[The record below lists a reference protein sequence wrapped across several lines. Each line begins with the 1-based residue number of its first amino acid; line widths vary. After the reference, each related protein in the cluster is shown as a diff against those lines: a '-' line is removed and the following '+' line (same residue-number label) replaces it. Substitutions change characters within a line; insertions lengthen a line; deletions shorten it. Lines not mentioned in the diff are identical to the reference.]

1 MAVSA
6 LSARRSPLD
15 RDRHPRLRPLVLGLG
30 AFVALALVV
39 HALYAVLGLGRQYGI
54 GPAGDVLLAS
64 GQIACGV
71 LCITRARVAASGRG
85 AWRALGIG
93 VVVWALGDVLLRHGG
108 LIGEPAERAVARGLW
123 LAAYPAAFVGLLV
136 MARERLQRLSPAVW
150 LDGLAAGLASAA
162 LAAALVLQ
170 PLREVAPDPL
180 TAVLYPLG
188 DLVLVGLVV
197 GTLALA
203 GWRPDRS
210 LLLLGAGLLLAAM
223 SDSLLLLGSTSVP
236 YVEGTLLA
244 TLRLAAAALVALAAW
259 DVPGRV
265 IVLRPERLATLPF
278 PSLSVLVALG
288 LLVYGNLAA
297 LGRAALVLAT
307 LAVLAGA
314 ARYAVALGEVRLLA
328 GVQRDATTDYLT
340 GLPNRR
346 WLNASLDAMLE
357 GCRRRGQSLGLLV
370 ADLDGFKE
378 LNDTLGHH
386 AGDVLLRDVAHVLER
401 SLDNEG
407 TLARL
412 GGDEFAVVMPA
423 ANAAEARAAGERA
436 RAALAP
442 SFEVEGMAV
451 HVQAS
456 VGVALFPEHADD
468 GETLLRRADV
478 AMYQAKDEGHGV
490 ALYAS
495 ERDPHSRTRLDLLG
509 QLPRAIEGGELLLHY
524 QPQCMLATG
533 EVAGVEA
540 LLRWEHP
547 RLGLVQPDRFLP
559 LTERTALMRPLTLRV
574 LEAALDQSRRW
585 ALDGFRAPLAVNLAV
600 PNLLDSRLPADV
612 ARLLEGAGVEP
623 GRLKLEITE
632 TTIMSDPA
640 RSARVLAELADMGVG
655 LSIDDFGTGHSSL
668 EHLRWLPVGE
678 LKIDRSFVIDL
689 VPDGTGAAIV
699 RSVAELGQR
708 LGLRVVAEGVER
720 ASVLNLVYLLGC
732 DMAQGYHLSP
742 PLSPAGL
749 DRWLEGS
756 GVAVAASD
764 P

>member
-6 LSARRSPLD
+6 LSARRSPLV
-15 RDRHPRLRPLVLGLG
+15 RDRHR
-30 AFVALALVV
+30 
-39 HALYAVLGLGRQYGI
+39 
-54 GPAGDVLLAS
+54 
-64 GQIACGV
+64 
-71 LCITRARVAASGRG
+71 
-85 AWRALGIG
+85 
-93 VVVWALGDVLLRHGG
+93 
-108 LIGEPAERAVARGLW
+108 
-123 LAAYPAAFVGLLV
+123 
-136 MARERLQRLSPAVW
+136 
-150 LDGLAAGLASAA
+150 
-162 LAAALVLQ
+162 
-170 PLREVAPDPL
+170 
-180 TAVLYPLG
+180 
-188 DLVLVGLVV
+188 
-197 GTLALA
+197 
-203 GWRPDRS
+203 
-210 LLLLGAGLLLAAM
+210 
-223 SDSLLLLGSTSVP
+223 
-236 YVEGTLLA
+236 
-244 TLRLAAAALVALAAW
+244 
-259 DVPGRV
+259 
-265 IVLRPERLATLPF
+265 
-278 PSLSVLVALG
+278 
-288 LLVYGNLAA
+288 
-297 LGRAALVLAT
+297 
-307 LAVLAGA
+307 
-314 ARYAVALGEVRLLA
+314 
-328 GVQRDATTDYLT
+328 
-340 GLPNRR
+340 
-346 WLNASLDAMLE
+346 
-357 GCRRRGQSLGLLV
+357 
-370 ADLDGFKE
+370 
-378 LNDTLGHH
+378 
-386 AGDVLLRDVAHVLER
+386 R

-436 RAALAP
+436 RAALAS

-640 RSARVLAELADMGVG
+640 RSARAGRAG
-655 LSIDDFGTGHSSL
+655 GHG
-668 EHLRWLPVGE
+668 RRP
-678 LKIDRSFVIDL
+678 
-689 VPDGTGAAIV
+689 
-699 RSVAELGQR
+699 
-708 LGLRVVAEGVER
+708 
-720 ASVLNLVYLLGC
+720 
-732 DMAQGYHLSP
+732 
-742 PLSPAGL
+742 L
-749 DRWLEGS
+749 DRRLRDGPLL
-756 GVAVAASD
+756 ARAPALAAGGRAEDRPVVRDRPRARRHGRRDRPLGGGARTASRAACRR
-764 P
+764 

>member
-1 MAVSA
+1 
-6 LSARRSPLD
+6 
-15 RDRHPRLRPLVLGLG
+15 
-30 AFVALALVV
+30 
-39 HALYAVLGLGRQYGI
+39 
-54 GPAGDVLLAS
+54 
-64 GQIACGV
+64 
-71 LCITRARVAASGRG
+71 
-85 AWRALGIG
+85 
-93 VVVWALGDVLLRHGG
+93 
-108 LIGEPAERAVARGLW
+108 
-123 LAAYPAAFVGLLV
+123 
-136 MARERLQRLSPAVW
+136 
-150 LDGLAAGLASAA
+150 
-162 LAAALVLQ
+162 
-170 PLREVAPDPL
+170 
-180 TAVLYPLG
+180 
-188 DLVLVGLVV
+188 
-197 GTLALA
+197 
-203 GWRPDRS
+203 
-210 LLLLGAGLLLAAM
+210 
-223 SDSLLLLGSTSVP
+223 
-236 YVEGTLLA
+236 
-244 TLRLAAAALVALAAW
+244 
-259 DVPGRV
+259 
-265 IVLRPERLATLPF
+265 
-278 PSLSVLVALG
+278 
-288 LLVYGNLAA
+288 
-297 LGRAALVLAT
+297 
-307 LAVLAGA
+307 
-314 ARYAVALGEVRLLA
+314 
-328 GVQRDATTDYLT
+328 
-340 GLPNRR
+340 
-346 WLNASLDAMLE
+346 
-357 GCRRRGQSLGLLV
+357 
-370 ADLDGFKE
+370 
-378 LNDTLGHH
+378 
-386 AGDVLLRDVAHVLER
+386 
-401 SLDNEG
+401 
-407 TLARL
+407 
-412 GGDEFAVVMPA
+412 
-423 ANAAEARAAGERA
+423 
-436 RAALAP
+436 
-442 SFEVEGMAV
+442 MAV